1 MSTMDYDKEEPNYLP
16 IIFAVIFTI
25 IVIILMTVGLVYYFK
40 GVLVQQETKNINQ
53 AGITIELD
61 QIKEY
66 ENNYLYDENED
77 KITIDEA
84 ITIINN
90 RYN

>member
-1 MSTMDYDKEEPNYLP
+1 MSTMDYDKQEPNYFP
-16 IIFAVIFTI
+16 IIIAVIVTI
-25 IVIILMTVGLVYYFK
+25 IIIIFMTVGLIYYFK
-40 GVLVQQETKNINQ
+40 GVLVQQEAKNISN
-53 AGITIELD
+53 AGITVELD

-66 ENNYLYDENED
+66 ENNYLNEQSED